1 MAHKKAQGSTRNG
14 RDSQA
19 QRLGLKKSDGEF
31 AKTGQILIRQ
41 RGTKYR
47 PGKNVGRGKDDS
59 LYALTN
65 GTVKFL
71 KKQVKN
77 FHGSLIKK
85 TFVSIVETK

>member
-14 RDSQA
+14 RDSNA
-19 QRLGLKKSDGEF
+19 QRLGLKKSNGEY

-47 PGKNVGRGKDDS
+47 PGKNVGRGKDDT
-59 LYALTN
+59 LYSLTN
-65 GTVKFL
+65 GTVQFL
-71 KKQVKN
+71 KKKVMN